1 MVYIPSFQ
9 SGQKLTLV
17 DTNNLSAFA
26 PGETDRVQLASNC
39 NNSNVATSG
48 SVTSKLQNYVN
59 LSCFTLPPLVGNDG
73 LATGFGNG
81 GNGTVNGPDQRNF
94 DISIIKKIP
103 VTESKSVE
111 FRAEFFNAF
120 NTPSF
125 SAGPLTLNVGTATV
139 IPGTSTP
146 IFAPN
151 PTGAQI
157 TNTSVAPRVLQFA
170 LKLYF

>member
-1 MVYIPSFQ
+1 VTTFQ

-59 LSCFTLPPLVGNDG
+59 LSCFTLPPFVGNDG
-73 LATGFGNG
+73 LATGFGDG

-103 VTESKSVE
+103 VTERKSVE

-120 NTPSF
+120 NMPSF
-125 SAGPLTLNVGTATV
+125 AAGPLTFNVGTATV
-139 IPGTSTP
+139 NPTTGTP

-157 TNTSVAPRVLQFA
+157 TSTSVAPRVLQFA
-170 LKLYF
+170 LKFYF